1 MRRNDTISKGGP
13 AGPAGAR
20 NDARSRGAPS
30 AGSATPHG
38 RAYMLVLIVVFI
50 LASAVTATGFF
61 VAAVPLWVA
70 GLPLIAA
77 IVAGHKR
84 RDLACVAFAAFMLW
98 PAMLCA
104 AGLTGIGFH
113 PLLVWPLALI
123 AVVALA
129 WLASLTGVVLLA
141 LIVTAIPVF
150 PASPLLVLADVVPG
164 TGIAGPAV
172 LVLCLAIVNFMP
184 GHGWADLRDR
194 AGAAAMIAAGV
205 VVWNLA
211 LAAYPAQ
218 TAGHPQGSP
227 AKAGTQ
233 TPEAPVWRQMDE
245 PRALTERGRWI
256 ALRDMLPPGSQA
268 IFGENVF
275 AADNQAAIAFW
286 CDAARERDLTLWIG
300 VRLDQDGIRRG
311 AVMRFDPQS
320 CAWTQRRPEIVHA
333 AQRGI
338 PGITG
343 TWGHMQPLQAM
354 AQGPDTPTGDAPENL
369 DGDASGR
376 PDRRTSGGPD
386 GNGPAAAW
394 LICYEAFLVPSWLD
408 VLAVVR
414 QAPDNRRVVV
424 LSNDGAFGSLPVAQ
438 LRRKVTDAMA
448 GLTGATV
455 LHAETGRTIL
465 VNGGSSRRNDKGGSS
480 RRNDKG
486 GHSRRNDYGGS
497 HAAKPAVPPAAT
509 APAGPAAI
517 THTNERRGE

>member
-13 AGPAGAR
+13 TGPAGAR

-30 AGSATPHG
+30 VGSATPRG
-38 RAYMLVLIVVFI
+38 RAHMLVLIFVFI

-77 IVAGHKR
+77 ILAGHKR
-84 RDLACVAFAAFMLW
+84 RELACVTFAAFMLW
-98 PAMLCA
+98 PAILCA

-123 AVVALA
+123 AVIALA

-141 LIVTAIPVF
+141 LILTAIPVF

-164 TGIAGPAV
+164 TGIIGPVV
-172 LVLCLAIVNFMP
+172 LLLCLAIVNFRQAKRRRTKKGGKAARMP
-184 GHGWADLRDR
+184 GHGWAGLRDR
-194 AGAAAMIAAGV
+194 AGAAVMIVAGI

-218 TAGHPQGSP
+218 TAGHPQVSP

-286 CDAARERDLTLWIG
+286 CDAARQRDLTLWIG
-300 VRLDQDGIRRG
+300 VRVDQDGIRRG

-320 CAWTQRRPEIVHA
+320 CAWTKPRPEIVHA

-343 TWGHMQPLQAM
+343 TWGHMKPLQAM
-354 AQGPDTPTGDAPENL
+354 TQGPDTPAGDAPENL

-376 PDRRTSGGPD
+376 PDR
-386 GNGPAAAW
+386 NGPAAAW

-408 VLAVVR
+408 VLAIVR
-414 QAPDNRRVVV
+414 QATDKRPVVV
-424 LSNDGAFGSLPVAQ
+424 LSNDGAFGSLPVAR
-438 LRRKVTDAMA
+438 LRRKVADAMA

-465 VNGGSSRRNDKGGSS
+465 G
-480 RRNDKG
+480 
-486 GHSRRNDYGGS
+486 
-497 HAAKPAVPPAAT
+497 
-509 APAGPAAI
+509 
-517 THTNERRGE
+517 